1 MNLKQCKVKLERNE
15 VLHVALVNE
24 LYEIQEEREYL
35 ERKDE
40 HIMALLD
47 DLKTENKG
55 LRNLIMQLEG
65 DE

>member
-1 MNLKQCKVKLERNE
+1 MLNVSLL
-15 VLHVALVNE
+15 NE
-24 LYEIQEEREYL
+24 LHNIQDEREYL

-55 LRNLIMQLEG
+55 LQNLIMQLEG